1 MQDHLEACQGVV
13 AQRAVDEGPV
23 CRPQG
28 GDVDVVVQHDGSGG
42 NARKLV

>member
-1 MQDHLEACQGVV
+1 MGDVSVQYHLEPGQGVV

-28 GDVDVVVQHDGSGG
+28 GDVDVVV
-42 NARKLV
+42 